1 MTTTNLSP
9 VETVRLFQGD
19 CRRVLAEL
27 PDASVDSIV
36 CDPPYEI
43 GLMNKK
49 WDQSGIAFDP
59 EVWSQALRVLKPG
72 GHLLAFGATRM
83 YHRLGTSIEDAGFE
97 IRDCIAWAY
106 GCLSDDTEILI
117 NGEWAH
123 YTSARVGDL
132 ALAYDKES
140 DEYRWLPIEDTYEYE
155 YSDTAFRIQSDHT
168 DQLVSRNHRVLVER
182 GGAYVFELAEEAAR
196 EREVR
201 VPILEG
207 LPELLGNLRGQQIAQ
222 AVRGSRHTVTDVA
235 SIEPVHYDG
244 VVWCVKVPTGAFVAR
259 RNGKVFVTGNS
270 GFPKSLDVGAAVAKP
285 KPAGTTRSPEDIDT
299 DLTDDER
306 KFCDGDGRAFL
317 ETVHS
322 KAGIDPSKTPPG
334 VTTDAPWSGW
344 GTGLKP
350 AFEPVILARK
360 ALSESNIAGN
370 VLKHGTG
377 AINVGACRVG
387 DDVRT
392 LQKVSPKAEG
402 VALRAFHGT
411 IPERDV
417 VGRWPANVIVD
428 EATADHLGDSAKF
441 FYCAKAPQ
449 RERPSYTNASGKTV
463 KHSTVK
469 PLSLMRYLVR
479 LVTPPGGTVL
489 DPFAGSGATLEA
501 AMLEGFNS
509 IGIEL
514 GEDHIPLILQRLERE
529 QAA

>member
-1 MTTTNLSP
+1 MNFTDLST
-9 VETVRLFQGD
+9 VETVRLYQGD
-19 CRRVLAEL
+19 CRKVMAAL
-27 PDASVDSIV
+27 PDNSVDSVV

-43 GLMNKK
+43 GLMSKK
-49 WDQSGIAFDP
+49 WDKSGIAFDP

-83 YHRLGTSIEDAGFE
+83 YHRLGTAIEDAGFE
-97 IRDCIAWAY
+97 IRDCIAY
-106 GCLSDDTEILI
+106 
-117 NGEWAH
+117 
-123 YTSARVGDL
+123 
-132 ALAYDKES
+132 
-140 DEYRWLPIEDTYEYE
+140 
-155 YSDTAFRIQSDHT
+155 AF
-168 DQLVSRNHRVLVER
+168 
-182 GGAYVFELAEEAAR
+182 G
-196 EREVR
+196 
-201 VPILEG
+201 
-207 LPELLGNLRGQQIAQ
+207 
-222 AVRGSRHTVTDVA
+222 
-235 SIEPVHYDG
+235 
-244 VVWCVKVPTGAFVAR
+244 
-259 RNGKVFVTGNS
+259 S

-285 KPAGTTRSPEDIDT
+285 KPGGTTRSPEDIDT
-299 DLTDDER
+299 ALSDDEQ
-306 KFCDGDGRAFL
+306 KFCDWMRDHSGISDADARKLRVTRFLTGEVDTTNAASRDKPPRWARSAMVPTAELWSKIKSVLPADPPSWVEDLVKTASDGDGRAFL

-322 KAGIDPSKTPPG
+322 KAKIDGEKAPPG

-350 AFEPVILARK
+350 AYEPVILARK

-370 VLKHGTG
+370 VIAHGTG
-377 AINVGACRVG
+377 AINIGACRVG

-392 LQKVSPKAEG
+392 LQKVSPKAES
-402 VALRAFHGT
+402 VALGAFHGT

-449 RERPSYTNASGKTV
+449 RERPSYTNASGKTI

-501 AMLEGFNS
+501 AVLEGFNS

-514 GEDHIPLILQRLERE
+514 GEDHIPLILQRLDRS
-529 QAA
+529 AAA